1 MKKQKVLKV
10 LGAAALVGLT
20 TLTMTSCS
28 LTDWIGGIIHPT
40 EKPETPTPD
49 EDNKQ
54 DSGNVIVDGK
64 ELGKDETVDHM
75 PQAIAF
81 RRASNDVSA
90 QSAQGATVTFNATV
104 EPDYAVDKNVTWS
117 LAWNGSNS
125 GNVNDYVSLNI
136 TNETHTVTVTCK
148 KVFNTQ
154 INLTAKTS
162 GGQTATATLDVL
174 KEVSK
179 LYASASYYNS
189 DDSMPDHIRDSFDL
203 SQNFNISDSDGHF
216 SDISFCNLA
225 SYADDNANGDCKY
238 IYMGF
243 LYSPDDIIGTVG
255 SIKGI
260 IEYSISDEF
269 KAYLN
274 SNVEYKNILT
284 YYKSYTDCTGIVQ
297 KNPLDY
303 NNQSTMDDNFF
314 DEYNECQVPCFW
326 DLTYEC
332 SKSTKD
338 SNKIKLVYL
347 LNQAFKKFSQEDKY
361 ALQAKIKVIN
371 NYNGQDYVLA
381 NGTFHFNLNLQY
393 SFETTGISI
402 SSSSG
407 VFTQA

>member
-1 MKKQKVLKV
+1 MQKQKVLKV

-20 TLTMTSCS
+20 SLTMTSCS

-104 EPDYAVDKNVTWS
+104 KPDYAVDKNVTWS

-125 GNVNDYVSLNI
+125 ENVNDYVSLNI

-154 INLTAKTS
+154 IRLIGKTS
-162 GGQTATATLDVL
+162 GGQTASATLDVL
-174 KEVSK
+174 KELSVIAFEK
-179 LYASASYYNS
+179 SYYNKGDGCS
-189 DDSMPDHIRDSFDL
+189 QTNYDTYNVT
-203 SQNFNISDSDGHF
+203 QNFKYDDEDNHAQDVN
-216 SDISFCNLA
+216 FCEYDAYN
-225 SYADDNANGDCKY
+225 DDNDEGDSKY
-238 IYMGF
+238 IYFGF
-243 LYSPDDIIGTVG
+243 GYLNENVQGTVG
-255 SIKGI
+255 TVKGT
-260 IEYSISDEF
+260 
-269 KAYLN
+269 
-274 SNVEYKNILT
+274 VEYTITDGFKTYLSSNNEYKDILT
-284 YYKSYTDCTGIVQ
+284 YYNSYTET
-297 KNPLDY
+297 LASHSDY
-303 NNQSTMDDNFF
+303 GSPQYSWL
-314 DEYNECQVPCFW
+314 DEYAIDQVPCFC

-332 SKSTKD
+332 SKPNKD
-338 SNKIKLVYL
+338 TNKIKLVYQL
-347 LNQAFKKFSQEDKY
+347 KT
-361 ALQAKIKVIN
+361 ALQNYIYTNNGDGGHAIQANIKITN
-371 NYNGQDYVLA
+371 TYNSQTYTLA
-381 NGTFHFNLNLQY
+381 NGTFTFSPSIYYN
-393 SFETTGISI
+393 FATTGISI